1 MPKSSSTL
9 ILEINEP
16 QNTPYFAADGKK
28 RSHADK
34 EIWEKKRAILLMS
47 CSLGLLLTVIR
58 GLGILILAHRSHKIR
73 Q

>member
-1 MPKSSSTL
+1 MNPNIPPTL
-9 ILEINEP
+9 LLM
-16 QNTPYFAADGKK
+16 GKK
-28 RSHADK
+28 RSHVDK
-34 EIWEKKRAILLMS
+34 EILEKKRAILLMS